1 MTDNAKHFD
10 HFKVE
15 GPAIKALIE
24 SFDAIG
30 AKRIAITN
38 ALQDEFGAIAHTT
51 SSGFG
56 DKGSRVVNLV
66 WDAEYT
72 FPCETTI
79 RRRDY
84 FNGAPVVFARGKG
97 NTKEG
102 RAFNKKLDAGIA
114 KANRALA
121 DLPPWQAFI
130 IDHYG
135 IMRTGFGTGTA
146 KGIPMLSTYGGRCP
160 GRDDCLLFAIPNTK
174 SRDGEVGHGDVII
187 PAEFQKLTYGQFY
200 DLTHT
205 ADAEDDDE
213 APHG

>member
-1 MTDNAKHFD
+1 MSDNAKHFD

-24 SFDAIG
+24 SYNAIDANRK
-30 AKRIAITN
+30 AIAS
-38 ALQDEFGAIAHTT
+38 ALQDEFCAIAHTT

-56 DKGSRVVNLV
+56 DKGSRIVNLV
-66 WDAEYT
+66 WSADHE
-72 FPCETTI
+72 FPCEITI
-79 RRRDY
+79 KRRDY
-84 FNGAPVVFARGKG
+84 FNNGPVIIARGKG

-102 RAFNKKLDAGIA
+102 RSFNKELDAATA
-114 KANRALA
+114 KANSALA
-121 DLPPWQAFI
+121 DLPPWQKFI
-130 IDHYG
+130 IDYYG

-146 KGIPMLSTYGGRCP
+146 RGIPILSTYGGRCP

-187 PAEFQKLTYGQFY
+187 PDEFQRLTYGQFY
-200 DLTHT
+200 DLKHT